1 MRNHEIAVGWMH
13 VVAGLFVLGCVSLL
27 WVLAAQLAPS
37 FEGTFVP
44 ELFKTFGRPI
54 ALVLLGLA
62 GLQTLAAVALLR
74 GMRWPRAVLMGVSLL
89 HLAIFPVGTALSI
102 YTFWALLYK
111 PAPALQV
118 EAVRSET

>member
-62 GLQTLAAVALLR
+62 GLDSFLMTLDSYEEWVELR
-74 GMRWPRAVLMGVSLL
+74 PRS
-89 HLAIFPVGTALSI
+89 
-102 YTFWALLYK
+102 
-111 PAPALQV
+111 
-118 EAVRSET
+118 R